1 MKNIFTNRTWKIGGA
16 SEVNRFGYGAMRLTG
31 EGIIGAPKNEA
42 EAIAVLK
49 KALESGVN
57 FIDTADS
64 YGPNISEELIA
75 KALYPYPAD
84 LVIATKGGQVRPGP
98 GKWVPDGRP
107 EHLKEVLEGS
117 LKRLKLDRIE
127 LYQLHRR
134 DPKVPFDE
142 TLSYLKEAQSTGLI
156 RFLGL
161 SELDVD
167 SVKQAQKMIE
177 VVSLQNKYNLDYRKW
192 EPELQFCAS
201 QRIAF
206 IPWHPINA
214 GKLIINEKIKKVA
227 EKYQVSVNQLALKW
241 LFNHAG
247 NILLIPGTSQ
257 VSHLEENL
265 AAQDIEISKE
275 DLDEITNFSV
285 QE

>member
-142 TLSYLKEAQSTGLI
+142 TLGYLKEAQSTGLI

-161 SELDVD
+161 SELDID